1 MKFNSN
7 ILHPAWVTGF
17 IDGERTFHVRV
28 LKNSTMRL
36 GYQVQL
42 QFAITQHIRD
52 KELMEKFIPFFGNI
66 GLIVN
71 DGPTKVQYRIRSFKH
86 FPVLFDLLDQYPLQT
101 QKALDA
107 ECFKNVYNM
116 MLNKEHLTEIGLDKI
131 LAIKAT
137 MNRSRKYDT
146 IIPVL

>member
-1 MKFNSN
+1 MN
-7 ILHPAWVTGF
+7 INPKILNPAWVTGF
-17 IDGERTFHVRV
+17 IDGEGTFHIGV
-28 LKNSTMRL
+28 LTNASMRL
-36 GYQVQL
+36 GFQVQL

-52 KELMEKFIPFFGNI
+52 LPLMQKFIPFFGNV

-86 FPVLFDLLDQYPLQT
+86 LPVLFNLLDQYPLQT

-107 ECFKNVYNM
+107 QCFREVYNM
-116 MLNKEHLTEIGLDKI
+116 MLNKEHLTQIGLDKI

-137 MNRSRKYDT
+137 MNRSRK
-146 IIPVL
+146 